1 MLKRSKEMKCA
12 KCQTKQANIVI
23 IDKDGNFYEDNAFC
37 CWCFV
42 EDFKDKIL
50 NVMNIPAINNIN

>member
-1 MLKRSKEMKCA
+1 MKCA
-12 KCQTKQANIVI
+12 KCQTREANIVI

-50 NVMNIPAINNIN
+50 KVMNIPVTENVN